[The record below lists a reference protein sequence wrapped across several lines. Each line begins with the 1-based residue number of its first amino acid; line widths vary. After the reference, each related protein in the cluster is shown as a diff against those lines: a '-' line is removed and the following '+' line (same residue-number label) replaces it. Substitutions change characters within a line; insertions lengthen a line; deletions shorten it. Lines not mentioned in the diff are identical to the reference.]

1 MCKKYFCVK
10 IESKFQ
16 KQMITRERKLRK
28 TDEEANNENR
38 NLKKNKMKKLQES
51 PNKCKKINSELK

>member
-1 MCKKYFCVK
+1 
-10 IESKFQ
+10 
-16 KQMITRERKLRK
+16 MITRERKLRK